1 MSKLPTQGLTDGL
14 HALVFVDNHDNQRS
28 GGALTYKDGYFYKLA
43 AAFMVYIDSLF
54 SSLYRGF
61 NYLYSPLFVISW
73 PKTMASSV
81 SCHPTS
87 LTIVTQAHPAAS
99 QTEAKATAE
108 MVGSVNTGGIP

>member
-54 SSLYRGF
+54 SL
-61 NYLYSPLFVISW
+61 
-73 PKTMASSV
+73 
-81 SCHPTS
+81 
-87 LTIVTQAHPAAS
+87 
-99 QTEAKATAE
+99 
-108 MVGSVNTGGIP
+108 